1 MSLFYHLFAEIIFL
15 MLNTNHSLIQVLL
28 KEENMKKVLMASLI
42 MAMTGVASAQV
53 TLSGKIS
60 EFADTTK
67 VGGTRTTQIVT
78 EPTSNFA
85 ISANEKL
92 GNGLTAR
99 AVVETSLSGNTIGGT
114 GTQIGD
120 RQSTV
125 GLAHSFGSVDLG
137 RNVHSQFLAVSNND
151 VFGTLYG
158 SVAGDVHNL
167 RNLRLSDAVF
177 IGLNPMKNVSVAYER
192 SQVAA
197 GQDATVMAVSG
208 NLFKVSAT
216 VARYVQ
222 GAETSTV
229 LGANTVVSGT
239 VVTYVH
245 SADHGVVTSK
255 GDSIGVARGFGPIM
269 AKATYGRTSTDVRAY
284 AIGADYALSKRTS
297 LTAAY
302 RVVNRAGTAQDVK
315 QIGVGLTHRF

>member
-1 MSLFYHLFAEIIFL
+1 
-15 MLNTNHSLIQVLL
+15 
-28 KEENMKKVLMASLI
+28 MKKFLMASLI

-60 EFADTTK
+60 EYVDTTK
-67 VGGTRTTQIVT
+67 VGGTRTTQMVT

-92 GNGLTAR
+92 GNGLNAR
-99 AVVETSLSGNTIGGT
+99 AVLETSLSGNTIGGT

-125 GLAHSFGSVDLG
+125 GLVHKFGSVDLG

-158 SVAGDVHNL
+158 SIAGDVHNL

-177 IGLNPMKNVSVAYER
+177 VGLTPMQNVSVAYER

-197 GQDATVMAVSG
+197 GHDATVMGVSG
-208 NLFKVSAT
+208 SFYKVNAT
-216 VARYVQ
+216 LARYVQ
-222 GAETSTV
+222 GSETSTV
-229 LGANTVVSGT
+229 LGANTLVAGT
-239 VVTYVH
+239 TVTYVH
-245 SADHGVVTSK
+245 SVDHGVVASK
-255 GDSIGVARGFGPIM
+255 GDTVGVARSFGPIM
-269 AKATYGRTSTDVRAY
+269 AKASYGRTNTDVRAY
-284 AIGADYALSKRTS
+284 ALGADYSLSKRTS